1 MVSILGQHL
10 SRCRAKRLKVVK
22 HSKAFICFVSLI
34 FLEYKRAD
42 NVVTV
47 FKQVDNKNSKKQDM
61 P

>member
-42 NVVTV
+42 NES
-47 FKQVDNKNSKKQDM
+47 QSLNKWIIKILKKQDM